1 MKRKLTTIFFADGV
15 GFSQHMA
22 SDEAGTL
29 MRLKRA
35 RAMMG
40 EIFAQRDGRQVNTW
54 GDAVIAEFPSVV
66 EAVRAA
72 VEIQDALASEQA
84 STQDARPIT
93 FRIGVNLGDVMIDGS
108 DIYGDGV
115 NVAQR
120 LQELAAPGGVA
131 ISETVH
137 SLVHKQLALQ
147 FDYLGESSVRNMAE
161 AVTAWRIAPRSRNT
175 PPAPPAPS
183 GSSGKDDPQREAGFQ
198 ASEGLFERLGTRLD
212 TIRGWVMAQHRG
224 VQRAAGAILF
234 FFAIN
239 LLFTG
244 IATPWF
250 IFPAAPFALY
260 IWRHARRTQH
270 GRGRRRR
277 DARGG

>member
-29 MRLKRA
+29 TRLKRA

-147 FDYLGESSVRNMAE
+147 FDYLGESSVRNMDE
-161 AVTAWRIAPRSRNT
+161 AVTAWCIAPRGRNT
-175 PPAPPAPS
+175 PPDPANPADRAGDGDAPN
-183 GSSGKDDPQREAGFQ
+183 EARPQ
-198 ASEGLFERLGTRLD
+198 ASEALFARLGTRLD

-224 VQRAAGAILF
+224 VQRAAGMIVF

-250 IFPAAPFALY
+250 IFPSAPFALY
-260 IWRHARRTQH
+260 IWRHAR
-270 GRGRRRR
+270 
-277 DARGG
+277 